1 MNATLEQIKP
11 ETVELLEKQ
20 AAKFG
25 LSVDDYLR
33 RLLPHGENE
42 LALKAET
49 SDEMKTS
56 EESAEEREIK
66 RQPED
71 NAVIKWLESDQ
82 LAEETVEEKET
93 RRQKSIAWIKSHVV
107 EYGGKYVA
115 LDGDKLIAVGERHG
129 DALKAAIEAGYKKAF
144 VGFIHP
150 SNYVGYMGGW
160 N

>member
-1 MNATLEQIKP
+1 MINLIVMNATLEQIKP

-49 SDEMKTS
+49 SDQMTTS
-56 EESAEEREIK
+56 EESAEE
-66 RQPED
+66 
-71 NAVIKWLESDQ
+71 
-82 LAEETVEEKET
+82 KEAK
-93 RRQKSIAWIKSHVV
+93 RQKSIAWIKLHRK

-115 LDGDKLIAVGERHG
+115 LDGDKVIGIGERYG
-129 DALKAAIEAGYKKAF
+129 DALKLALQAGYKNAF
-144 VGFIHP
+144 IGDVLP
-150 SNYVGYMGGW
+150 LDYEGYMGGFD
-160 N
+160 

>member
-20 AAKFG
+20 AEKFG

-33 RLLPHGENE
+33 RFLPHGENE

-49 SDEMKTS
+49 S
-56 EESAEEREIK
+56 EESA
-66 RQPED
+66 
-71 NAVIKWLESDQ
+71 A
-82 LAEETVEEKET
+82 EKEVK
-93 RRQKSIAWIKSHVV
+93 RQKSIAWIKSHVE

-115 LDGDKLIAVGERHG
+115 LDGDKLIAVGDKHG
-129 DALKAAIEAGYKKAF
+129 DALKAAIKAGYKKAF

-150 SNYVGYMGGW
+150 PNYVGYMGGW
-160 N
+160 D